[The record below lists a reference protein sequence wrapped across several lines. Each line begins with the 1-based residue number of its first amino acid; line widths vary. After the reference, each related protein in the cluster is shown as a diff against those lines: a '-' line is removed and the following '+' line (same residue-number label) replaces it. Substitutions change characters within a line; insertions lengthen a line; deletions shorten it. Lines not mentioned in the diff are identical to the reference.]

1 MYVQSMAICW
11 NHPCGFIIATGDS
24 ASEDEA
30 DGAASEQEVEK
41 DDMENNDGVQMPA
54 DLQRLDFEDGAPDE
68 SSDLSDDDMEEYMGD
83 DDLGT
88 GDEAEEAQAPGPLT
102 AGVGEAG
109 EKPLAS
115 APVSHSGRPKQYH
128 LSPEWLQLAEAGQH
142 LLRLPPVAGCGVNR
156 HPSGSFWIS
165 GAAQSNCEL
174 ERWRFTFEVPDALPA
189 TCHQTIFGDKARR
202 CRCLACT
209 TAWFVQIW
217 LILLDQYQTPIS

>member
-1 MYVQSMAICW
+1 
-11 NHPCGFIIATGDS
+11 
-24 ASEDEA
+24 
-30 DGAASEQEVEK
+30 
-41 DDMENNDGVQMPA
+41 MENNDGMQMPA

-156 HPSGSFWIS
+156 HPSGSFWS
-165 GAAQSNCEL
+165 CRYPGQPSRTASWNAGVSPL
-174 ERWRFTFEVPDALPA
+174 
-189 TCHQTIFGDKARR
+189 
-202 CRCLACT
+202 RCLTLCLRHVIKLFLETKPAD
-209 TAWFVQIW
+209 ADVWHAQLHDLSKFG
-217 LILLDQYQTPIS
+217 